1 MLAITNRAI
10 VDKNLFA
17 HIRLR
22 SYRLWFSNAAI
33 NIFTDLMVA
42 ILPVK
47 VVWGLQIPNRQ
58 KIALVG
64 ILTIGWFVCVV
75 SILRLNAL
83 IVFSKHPEDQ
93 TYYSAATAYWSSIEL
108 NLGIVCASL
117 PALKPLIVR
126 IIPGFST
133 RHSSK
138 GYGTGPSAHRT
149 RGYGLGSRVTRNTT
163 DDDVEVKMQSINANA
178 YSSRA
183 DQNVLGKNIY
193 VTQHIEQHC
202 ERNGQSSDSESQKDL
217 VTHDAFPSPYGKN

>member
-1 MLAITNRAI
+1 MC
-10 VDKNLFA
+10 
-17 HIRLR
+17 
-22 SYRLWFSNAAI
+22 
-33 NIFTDLMVA
+33 A

-47 VVWGLQIPNRQ
+47 ALWGLQIPKRQ

-75 SILRLNAL
+75 SVLRLHAL
-83 IVFSKHPEDQ
+83 IVLSQHPEDR
-93 TYYSAATAYWSSIEL
+93 TYYSAATAYWSAIEL

-117 PALKPLIVR
+117 PALKPLIVK

-133 RHSSK
+133 RGSK
-138 GYGTGPSAHRT
+138 GYGTGLSAHRS

-163 DDDVEVKMQSINANA
+163 EEDLEVKMQSINANA

-183 DQNVLGKNIY
+183 DQDVLGKSIY

-217 VTHDAFPSPYGKN
+217 VTHDAFPSPYRKNRE